1 MAVRDFNDLLSQ
13 IDLIIVENDVRA
25 ITPTVHNPLLKDIS
39 DTLKAISGNYVD
51 LVEDTANEYS
61 GTPASALNAYETGTR
76 FVVKVDTTNTGS
88 VKFAISGLAQRD
100 VKKQSGASLIA
111 LSANDLRAGIY
122 YECIITET
130 EIQLLPSQAAAGGGG
145 GDMLA
150 ANNLS
155 DVANAATSF
164 DNIKQAATTTTT
176 GVVELATDG
185 EAVAGKVVQGNDSRL
200 GDDLPRVLEIK
211 NQALPYTVLDADNGK
226 HVELSGSGAIT
237 IPNGLAVGGQFS
249 IGIVNASPQTLSL
262 GGSVTL
268 RTPNIA
274 TSSISGEGVVSI
286 AVIDSNLIRLAGNT
300 E

>member
-51 LVEDTANEYS
+51 LVEDTANEYE

-185 EAVAGKVVQGNDSRL
+185 EAVAGKVVQGDDSRL
-200 GDDLPRVLEIK
+200 GDDLPR
-211 NQALPYTVLDADNGK
+211 
-226 HVELSGSGAIT
+226 
-237 IPNGLAVGGQFS
+237 GGQFS